1 MRKINRNRKHALR
14 NAHTYQPGKKT
25 FSRGGGDFMKNE
37 KFEKNEKEN
46 CNWYK
51 RAVR

>member
-1 MRKINRNRKHALR
+1 MLCAMRIHTNR
-14 NAHTYQPGKKT
+14 GKKT

>member
-1 MRKINRNRKHALR
+1 MLCAMLIHTNRE
-14 NAHTYQPGKKT
+14 KKNI
-25 FSRGGGDFMKNE
+25 FKMGDFMKNE
-37 KFEKNEKEN
+37 KVDKNEKQN